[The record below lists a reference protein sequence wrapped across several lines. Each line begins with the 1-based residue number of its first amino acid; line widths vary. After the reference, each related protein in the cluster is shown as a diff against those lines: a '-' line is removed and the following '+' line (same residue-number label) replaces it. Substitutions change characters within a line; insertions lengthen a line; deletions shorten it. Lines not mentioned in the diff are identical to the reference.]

1 MKPGRRDKAPT
12 VPPVGAGS
20 GHSTYAGSA
29 SWVRAAANS
38 LSDVRP
44 LIGVRVAVMPLC
56 PPLGRR
62 RFGRIP
68 GGPARDRNRAEW
80 RGVQEWSNLCRR
92 CFCVHRWSPW
102 YVQEGEGN
110 NDVSLLCAILT
121 QCVASEEEL
130 CKHQSAARDDVQ
142 LTPWCASP
150 VTSIQE
156 AKGLIAGEQGS
167 FLELVI
173 QRRGRGE
180 IKLRIA
186 RGTGKVDDGSSTAA
200 GGTTN
205 PDPTTWSVRELK
217 QALTE
222 AGVAHGFANEKSELV
237 ALAVENK
244 VPPPGSKKAGGSD
257 GGFFGGGSRPGTG
270 RSGGF
275 PGGIGGTK
283 VCTRMLCFVVL
294 SVRDGSCS
302 DIVLQL

>member
-1 MKPGRRDKAPT
+1 M
-12 VPPVGAGS
+12 
-20 GHSTYAGSA
+20 
-29 SWVRAAANS
+29 
-38 LSDVRP
+38 
-44 LIGVRVAVMPLC
+44 
-56 PPLGRR
+56 
-62 RFGRIP
+62 
-68 GGPARDRNRAEW
+68 
-80 RGVQEWSNLCRR
+80 
-92 CFCVHRWSPW
+92 
-102 YVQEGEGN
+102 
-110 NDVSLLCAILT
+110 
-121 QCVASEEEL
+121 
-130 CKHQSAARDDVQ
+130 
-142 LTPWCASP
+142 
-150 VTSIQE
+150 TSIQE

-186 RGTGKVDDGSSTAA
+186 RGTGKVDDGSSSTA

-205 PDPTTWSVRELK
+205 SDPTTWSVRELK

-244 VPPPGSKKAGGSD
+244 VPPPGSKKAGGSG